1 MNLIYSHFRHKHLL
15 GYLLLCCELNLRH
28 PLSLSL
34 NNSNLTDA
42 MNIIHHKQLL
52 IISKINQNIGL
63 ARLTFYSISGIYFR
77 IPIQSLELWTLLLSI
92 NFKPIT
98 LWYRSKSWTSTLVYP
113 AFIKFRYLYDL
124 LLLHALDSVSHLNL
138 LQILFP
144 IS

>member
-1 MNLIYSHFRHKHLL
+1 LL

-63 ARLTFYSISGIYFR
+63 VRLTFYSISEIYFR
-77 IPIQSLELWTLLLSI
+77 IPIQSLELWTLLLSL
-92 NFKPIT
+92 NFKPIIYDIVLKAELVHWFILLSLNFVIFMT
-98 LWYRSKSWTSTLVYP
+98 CCCYMLWT
-113 AFIKFRYLYDL
+113 
-124 LLLHALDSVSHLNL
+124 
-138 LQILFP
+138 LFP
-144 IS
+144 I